1 MQQVIT
7 RLGELG
13 PTGAVVLVVAGLVY
27 GLFGWRIVR
36 YLAIADAALAALLIG
51 MMLQD
56 CQEDNGAIGLPAWS
70 VTFVL
75 LIALPWLAWRYP
87 KWAVAAMAGAVG
99 FLLVQVPLIDS
110 DLPASV
116 YILLGS
122 LGCGLAMAMH
132 LTLFQKTAVF
142 VTGVQGGWFCVG
154 AIVAAASDPRSFGA
168 LLCAAIQAHDYVF
181 PVMAMV
187 LSVMLISLQL
197 ADMEQT
203 AGVNTQ
209 EESRA
214 KC

>member
-51 MMLQD
+51 TMLQD
-56 CQEDNGAIGLPAWS
+56 YEDGGGGFGLPSWS
-70 VTFVL
+70 ITFVL
-75 LIALPWLAWRYP
+75 LIALPWLAWRFQR
-87 KWAVAAMAGAVG
+87 WSVAAMAGAVG
-99 FLLVQVPLIDS
+99 FLLVQVPLIGT
-110 DLPASV
+110 DLPVSV
-116 YILLGS
+116 YVLLGS

-132 LTLFQKTAVF
+132 LTVFDKTAVF
-142 VTGVQGGWFCVG
+142 VTGVQGGWFCVA

-168 LLCAAIQAHDYVF
+168 LLCNAIQTHDYVF

-203 AGVNTQ
+203 VDVHPQ
-209 EESRA
+209 EETRS
-214 KC
+214 